1 MKLDFCCK
9 HHPQKLTEN
18 FKKDLNTRHENVQQL
33 EEHIAGKYLYNGVC
47 TDFSDLT
54 LKAKAMQTKIN
65 KWNYIKLKS
74 LAQQKKYANRTKR
87 LYIE

>member
-9 HHPQKLTEN
+9 HHPQKLTEI